1 MKKVI
6 IDCDPGMDD
15 SMALVMALKSQELEV
30 LGITTVAG
38 NYPIEVTTKN
48 ALKVVE
54 LLNKEEVPVA
64 RGLGDPLI
72 RKTPVDPFSHGD
84 DGQAN
89 NNLPEP
95 QTEII
100 DEHAADFIIRMVE
113 KYPNEVTVINC
124 GPLSNLALAMIK
136 RPEIKEK
143 LKEVIAISGA
153 FGLTEYAYTKAT
165 GDTPQSEWNVYVD
178 PEAADIVYNSGV
190 EFTALGL
197 DIATHFEADFSESQL
212 NTLKESSLPEAGF
225 LHHAIEF
232 TTNRGYGAYTTIID
246 CLAVAYA
253 IEPRLVQTIKGK
265 VGIETEGKYSY
276 GNTVLERRDH
286 HAWEDMTEI
295 NIGASVQYEDF
306 LELIISLVTEEG
318 GS

>member
-1 MKKVI
+1 MRKII

-15 SMALVMALKSQELEV
+15 SMALVLALKSEQVDV

-38 NYPIEVTTKN
+38 NYPIDVTTKN

-54 LLNKEEVPVA
+54 LLSREEVPVA
-64 RGLGDPLI
+64 RGLGNPLV

-89 NNLPEP
+89 NNLPTPTTKEAK
-95 QTEII
+95 EV
-100 DEHAADFIIRMVE
+100 ACDFIIRNVE
-113 KYPNEVTVINC
+113 ENPGEVTIICC

-136 RPEIKEK
+136 QPSIKGQI
-143 LKEVIAISGA
+143 KEVIAISGV
-153 FGLTEYAYTKAT
+153 FGLNEYSYRKAT

-197 DIATHFEADFSESQL
+197 DIATHFEADFTDEHINQL
-212 NTLKESSLPEAGF
+212 KSSNLPEAQF
-225 LHHAIEF
+225 LSHAIAF
-232 TTNRGYGAYTTIID
+232 TKGRGYGAYTTIID
-246 CLAVAYA
+246 CLAVAHV
-253 IEPRLVQTIKGK
+253 IEPTLIGTIRGR
-265 VGIETEGKYSY
+265 VGIETEGKYSF

-286 HAWEDMTEI
+286 HAWEDMAEI
-295 NIGASVQYEDF
+295 TIGESVNYPKF
-306 LELIISLVTEEG
+306 LNLIIDLVVKENT
-318 GS
+318 